1 MDEINSAVV
10 EIDDVNQLDRI
21 LSLLMQAAS
30 SSKACRTQHNSE
42 SFQIKD
48 YFAPTQKNE
57 TQL

>member
-30 SSKACRTQHNSE
+30 SSKACRTQRNAE

-48 YFAPTQKNE
+48 HFFCTILE
-57 TQL
+57 E